1 MFERC
6 ISLHAASQ
14 VLKKHEDEF
23 FAVMD
28 AKLNLLWLK
37 RKNVI
42 SDSLVKEIE
51 SADYETAKELLF
63 EHLDRNANVAALREY
78 CRMAIAARAYP
89 KMQSLGEKML
99 RDLPPKGLLR
109 RGGALLVC
117 VCVCVCVCA
126 CVCVCVYMH
135 VQQHTQCS

>member
-28 AKLNLLWLK
+28 AKLNLLELK

-42 SDSLVKEIE
+42 PGSLVMKIE
-51 SADYETAKELLF
+51 SADDKEAKEILF
-63 EHLDRNANVAALREY
+63 KHLHSNANVASLREY
-78 CRMAIAARAYP
+78 CRMAIAADAYP
-89 KMQSLGEKML
+89 NMQNLGEKML
-99 RDLPPKGLLR
+99 RDLPPKGLLG

-117 VCVCVCVCA
+117 VCVCVYARAV
-126 CVCVCVYMH
+126 VKMVSH
-135 VQQHTQCS
+135 WSISIHFL